1 MIIEVILTLILIAS
15 LVVAAE
21 TKDLLIAIVALGI
34 VGLIVAIYFYL
45 LQAPDVAMTQAV
57 VGISLAAAFYVL
69 GIRRTKRYEEE

>member
-1 MIIEVILTLILIAS
+1 MIIEIILTIVLIVS

-21 TKDLLIAIVALGI
+21 TRDLLVAIVALGI
-34 VGLIVAIYFYL
+34 IGLIVAIYFYL

-69 GIRRTKRYEEE
+69 GVRRTKRFEEE